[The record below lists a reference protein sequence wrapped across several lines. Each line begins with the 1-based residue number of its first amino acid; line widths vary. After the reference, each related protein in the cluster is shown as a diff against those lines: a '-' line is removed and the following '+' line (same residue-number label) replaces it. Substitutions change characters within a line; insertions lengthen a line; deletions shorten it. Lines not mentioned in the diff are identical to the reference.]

1 VAPSSVVHA
10 LGGAAL
16 ADERD
21 MEAELRFHI
30 EAFAEDSARAGVAR
44 EEALRRARIEF
55 GGIEHKKECREAR
68 GPELRVDTFLP
79 SSPAEAERLGVTE
92 IDRYQAT
99 EYYRAS
105 RGQKPHGATKSL
117 FSHMS
122 VAVGWDAFQL
132 AECMMVRASARR

>member
-1 VAPSSVVHA
+1 VAPSSVVDA

-30 EAFAEDSARAGVAR
+30 EAFAEDSTRASVAR

-55 GGIEHKKECREAR
+55 GGIEHTKEECREAR
-68 GPELRVDTFLP
+68 GAELRVDTFLP
-79 SSPAEAERLGVTE
+79 SSPAEAQRLGVTE

-105 RGQKPHGATKSL
+105 RGQKAHGATKSL

-122 VAVGWDAFQL
+122 VAVGW
-132 AECMMVRASARR
+132 MRSSWRNV